1 MAFGIEELTHGNDFI
16 LGIIGGVAI
25 GSRGTN
31 IPGLSKTS
39 SSHGFGPDSNMLIVP
54 RNHEHSHLFGRY

>member
-25 GSRGTN
+25 AARGKN
-31 IPGLSKTS
+31 IPGLSKT
-39 SSHGFGPDSNMLIVP
+39 
-54 RNHEHSHLFGRY
+54 